1 VTAKLIQPLIG
12 LDEGVGVRLSVDG
25 EMHRIQRWSEALENG
40 TFEEVYEALG
50 EAVACLE
57 TGNLPLEEAIQCYEF
72 GARLA
77 DRCGKILAE
86 AELRVSQL
94 DAELLA
100 NAVSPLTTEDEL
112 N

>member
-1 VTAKLIQPLIG
+1 MN
-12 LDEGVGVRLSVDG
+12 LDGDNDR
-25 EMHRIQRWSEALENG
+25 MQRWTEALEGG
-40 TFEEVYEALG
+40 TFEDVFDALG

-57 TGNLPLEEAIQCYEF
+57 SGNLPLEEAIRCYEI

-77 DRCGKILAE
+77 DRCGKILAD

-94 DAELLA
+94 DSELLG
-100 NAVSPLTTEDEL
+100 NAVTPVTIEDEL